1 MALPLQ
7 PPPPIRTDCSNAFAR
22 NTMAARIPAILQ
34 ETLDLNPDYP
44 PGIKDRL
51 GRLRDDISAG
61 ALLTPLEAEG
71 ASDYQQW
78 LLALRQQEAIIGAPV
93 TWHKAEWFFAETY
106 AYRCLVEAT
115 RYFESRRDPF
125 APQKRSE
132 LTSEALWS
140 LIEAAVASDDAAE
153 EQVAQAVAMDLWAN
167 RIDLS
172 YAASLERGTDIAPE
186 DLLVDDSDHFMDYL
200 FRSTTAPD
208 QKRAEGAIY
217 IVADNAGSEL
227 AMDLVLADRL
237 LQHVTDR
244 VVLYLKA
251 HPTFVS
257 DATPE
262 DVWIMLGEMKRRGG
276 GGAQLAARLTASWE
290 AARLLFLPHQ
300 YWNSS
305 TLLRDMPSELY
316 DRVNASQ
323 LVIIKGDANY
333 RRAVGDCLWSP
344 DSPFHDVMS
353 YLDAP
358 VLCLRTLKSDPIVGL
373 PSAAIAQDLDRSDPT
388 WRVNGKRGLIQFKP
402 QSSNSQQVAVSG
414 KSRSSQA
421 MTL

>member
-1 MALPLQ
+1 MPTPLK
-7 PPPPIRTDCSNAFAR
+7 PPPPIRTDHSNAFAH
-22 NTMAARIPAILQ
+22 NTMAVRIPAILQ

-44 PGIKDRL
+44 TGIKDRL
-51 GRLRDDISAG
+51 GRLRDDIGAG
-61 ALLTPLEAEG
+61 EAIPPLEAER

-78 LLALRQQEAIIGAPV
+78 LHALHQQQDIIDAPV
-93 TWHKAEWFFAETY
+93 TWHNAEWFFAETY

-125 APQKRSE
+125 APKKKSE

-140 LIEAAVASDDAAE
+140 LIEGALASDVAAE
-153 EQVAQAVAMDLWAN
+153 RQIAQAVLLDLWAN

-186 DLLVDDSDHFMDYL
+186 DLLVDDSDNLMDYL
-200 FRSTTAPD
+200 CRSTKASP
-208 QKRAEGAIY
+208 QKRDEGAIY
-217 IVADNAGSEL
+217 IVVDNAGSEL

-237 LQHVTDR
+237 LRHLADR
-244 VVLYLKA
+244 VVLYLKV

-276 GGAQLAARLTASWE
+276 ASAQLAERLAADWE
-290 AARLLFLPHQ
+290 SARLLFLPHQ
-300 YWNSS
+300 FWNSS
-305 TLLRDMPSELY
+305 ALLRDVPSAFY
-316 DRVNASQ
+316 DRLNASR

-333 RRAVGDCLWSP
+333 RRAVGDCLWP
-344 DSPFHDVMS
+344 VDSPFRDVMS

-373 PSAAIAQDLDRSDPT
+373 PCAAVADDLDRSDPT

-402 QSSNSQQVAVSG
+402 QSSNSQ
-414 KSRSSQA
+414 
-421 MTL
+421 

>member
-1 MALPLQ
+1 MAVSLK
-7 PPPPIRTDCSNAFAR
+7 PPPPIRTDRSNAFAR

-44 PGIKDRL
+44 TGVKDRL
-51 GRLRDDISAG
+51 GRLRGDIGAG
-61 ALLTPLEAEG
+61 ALIPPLEAEG

-78 LLALRQQEAIIGAPV
+78 LRALRQQQDIVGAPV

-106 AYRCLVEAT
+106 AYRLLVEAT

-125 APQKRSE
+125 APKKQSE
-132 LTSEALWS
+132 LRSEALWS
-140 LIEAAVASDDAAE
+140 LVEGALASDAAAE
-153 EQVAQAVAMDLWAN
+153 RQVAQAVVLDLWAN

-172 YAASLERGTDIAPE
+172 YAASLERGAESAPE
-186 DLLVDDSDHFMDYL
+186 DLLVDDSDDLMNYL
-200 FRSTTAPD
+200 CRSAPVPG
-208 QKRAEGAIY
+208 QKRDEGTIY
-217 IVADNAGSEL
+217 VVADNAGSEL

-237 LQHVTDR
+237 LHYVTDR

-276 GGAQLAARLTASWE
+276 ASAQLAARLTANWE
-290 AARLLFLPHQ
+290 SARLLFLPHQ
-300 YWNSS
+300 FWNSS
-305 TLLRDMPSELY
+305 AFLRDMPSELS
-316 DRVNASQ
+316 DKFNAAR

-333 RRAVGDCLWSP
+333 RRAVGDCLWP
-344 DSPFHDVMS
+344 ADMPFHDVMS

-373 PSAAIAQDLDRSDPT
+373 PSAAIAADLDRSDPT

>member
-1 MALPLQ
+1 MAASLR
-7 PPPPIRTDCSNAFAR
+7 PPPPIRTDHSNAFAH
-22 NTMAARIPAILQ
+22 NTMAVRIPAIFQ

-44 PGIKDRL
+44 TGIKDRL
-51 GRLRDDISAG
+51 RRLRDDIGAG
-61 ALLTPLEAEG
+61 EAIPPLEAEG

-78 LLALRQQEAIIGAPV
+78 LLALRQQQDIMGAPV
-93 TWHKAEWFFAETY
+93 IWHNAEWFFAETY
-106 AYRCLVEAT
+106 AYRCLVQAT

-125 APQKRSE
+125 APKKKSE
-132 LTSEALWS
+132 LTSEGLWS
-140 LIEAAVASDDAAE
+140 LIEGAFASDVAAE
-153 EQVAQAVAMDLWAN
+153 QGVAQAVMLDLWAN

-172 YAASLERGTDIAPE
+172 YAASLERGTDITPE
-186 DLLVDDSDHFMDYL
+186 DLLVDDSDHVLNYL
-200 FRSTTAPD
+200 CRSATASG
-208 QKRAEGAIY
+208 QKRDEGAIY

-237 LQHVTDR
+237 LRHVTDR
-244 VVLYLKA
+244 VVLYLKT

-276 GGAQLAARLTASWE
+276 ASAQLAERLTANWKTE
-290 AARLLFLPHQ
+290 CLLFLPHQ
-300 YWNSS
+300 FWNSS

-316 DRVNASQ
+316 DRLNASR

-333 RRAVGDCLWSP
+333 RRAIGDCLWP
-344 DSPFHDVMS
+344 AESPFRDVMS

-373 PSAAIAQDLDRSDPT
+373 PSAAVAEDLDRSDPT

-402 QSSNSQQVAVSG
+402 QSSKSQ
-414 KSRSSQA
+414 
-421 MTL
+421 

>member
-1 MALPLQ
+1 MPVSLK
-7 PPPPIRTDCSNAFAR
+7 PPPPIRTDHSNAFAH

-44 PGIKDRL
+44 TGIKDRL
-51 GRLRDDISAG
+51 GRLRDDIGAG
-61 ALLTPLEAEG
+61 EAIPPLEAER

-78 LLALRQQEAIIGAPV
+78 LHALRQQQDIIGAPV
-93 TWHKAEWFFAETY
+93 TWHNAEWFFAETY

-125 APQKRSE
+125 APKKKSE

-140 LIEAAVASDDAAE
+140 LIEGALASDVAAE
-153 EQVAQAVAMDLWAN
+153 RQVAQAVLLDLWAN

-186 DLLVDDSDHFMDYL
+186 DLLVDDSANLMDYL
-200 FRSTTAPD
+200 CRSATASP
-208 QKRAEGAIY
+208 QKRDEGTIY
-217 IVADNAGSEL
+217 IVVDNAGSEL

-237 LQHVTDR
+237 LRYLADR

-262 DVWIMLGEMKRRGG
+262 DVWIMLDEMKRRR
-276 GGAQLAARLTASWE
+276 GASVQLAERLAANWE
-290 AARLLFLPHQ
+290 SARLLFVPHQ
-300 YWNSS
+300 FWNSS
-305 TLLRDMPSELY
+305 MLLRDMPSALC
-316 DRVNASQ
+316 DRLNASR

-333 RRAVGDCLWSP
+333 RRAVGDCLWP
-344 DSPFHDVMS
+344 VDSPFRDVMS

-373 PSAAIAQDLDRSDPT
+373 PSEAVAEDLDRSDPT

-402 QSSNSQQVAVSG
+402 QSSNSQ
-414 KSRSSQA
+414 
-421 MTL
+421 

>member
-1 MALPLQ
+1 MPVCLK
-7 PPPPIRTDCSNAFAR
+7 PPPPIRADNSNAFAR
-22 NTMAARIPAILQ
+22 DTIAARIPAILQ

-44 PGIKDRL
+44 AFIKDRL
-51 GRLRDDISAG
+51 GRLRDDIAAG
-61 ALLTPLEAEG
+61 AAIPPLDAEG

-78 LLALRQQEAIIGAPV
+78 LLALRQQQAIMGAPL
-93 TWHKAEWFFAETY
+93 TWHSCEWFFAETY

-125 APQKRSE
+125 APKKQAELSSE
-132 LTSEALWS
+132 SLWS
-140 LIEAAVASDDAAE
+140 LLEGALASDAAAE
-153 EQVAQAVAMDLWAN
+153 RQVAQAVVLDLWAN

-186 DLLVDDSDHFMDYL
+186 DLLVDDSAELLKYL
-200 FRSTTAPD
+200 NLSATVPG
-208 QKRAEGAIY
+208 QMRAEGAIY
-217 IVADNAGSEL
+217 IVADNAGTEL

-237 LQHVTDR
+237 LRHAADR

-262 DVWIMLGEMKRRGG
+262 DVWIMLGQMNRRQGAS
-276 GGAQLAARLTASWE
+276 AQLAERLVANWNTG
-290 AARLLFLPHQ
+290 RLRFLPHQ
-300 YWNSS
+300 FWNSS
-305 TLLRDMPSELY
+305 VFLRDMPTALY
-316 DRVNASQ
+316 DKLNAAR

-333 RRAVGDCLWSP
+333 RRAVGDCLWQVET
-344 DSPFHDVMS
+344 PFQDVMS

-373 PSAAIAQDLDRSDPT
+373 SSATVAERLDRADPS

-402 QSSNSQQVAVSG
+402 QTSKSQ
-414 KSRSSQA
+414 
-421 MTL
+421 

>member
-1 MALPLQ
+1 MAASLS
-7 PPPPIRTDCSNAFAR
+7 PPPPIRTDHSNAFAH
-22 NTMAARIPAILQ
+22 NTMAVRIPAIMQ

-44 PGIKDRL
+44 TSIKDRL
-51 GRLRDDISAG
+51 GRLRDDIGAG
-61 ALLTPLEAEG
+61 KAIPLLEAEA

-78 LLALRQQEAIIGAPV
+78 LLALRQQQNSIGASV
-93 TWHKAEWFFAETY
+93 TWHNAEWFFAETY

-125 APQKRSE
+125 APKKKSE

-140 LIEAAVASDDAAE
+140 LIEGALASDVAAE
-153 EQVAQAVAMDLWAN
+153 QGVARAVMLDLWAN

-172 YAASLERGTDIAPE
+172 YAASLERGTDITPE
-186 DLLVDDSDHFMDYL
+186 DLLVDDSDHLLNYL
-200 FRSTTAPD
+200 CRSATASG
-208 QKRAEGAIY
+208 QKRGEGAIY

-237 LQHVTDR
+237 LRHVTDR

-262 DVWIMLGEMKRRGG
+262 DVWIMLAEMKRRRGAS
-276 GGAQLAARLTASWE
+276 AQLAERLTANWE
-290 AARLLFLPHQ
+290 SARLLFLPHQ
-300 YWNSS
+300 FWNSS
-305 TLLRDMPSELY
+305 ALLRDMPSELHN
-316 DRVNASQ
+316 RLNASR

-333 RRAVGDCLWSP
+333 RRAIGDCLWP
-344 DSPFHDVMS
+344 AESPFRDVMS

-373 PSAAIAQDLDRSDPT
+373 PSAAIAKDLDRSDPT

-402 QSSNSQQVAVSG
+402 QSSNSQ
-414 KSRSSQA
+414 
-421 MTL
+421 

>member
-1 MALPLQ
+1 MAASLRPPL
-7 PPPPIRTDCSNAFAR
+7 PIRTDHSNAFAH
-22 NTMAARIPAILQ
+22 NTMAVRLPAILQ

-44 PGIKDRL
+44 TSIKDRL
-51 GRLRDDISAG
+51 GRLRDDIGAG
-61 ALLTPLEAEG
+61 EAISPLQAEE
-71 ASDYQQW
+71 ASDYQHW
-78 LLALRQQEAIIGAPV
+78 RLALNQQRDIVGAPV
-93 TWHKAEWFFAETY
+93 TWHNAEWFFAETY

-125 APQKRSE
+125 APQKQTE
-132 LTSEALWS
+132 LASEALWS
-140 LIEAAVASDDAAE
+140 LVEGALSADAVA
-153 EQVAQAVAMDLWAN
+153 EQLVAHAVLLDLWAN

-172 YAASLERGTDIAPE
+172 YAASLQRGAAFAPE
-186 DLLVDDSDHFMDYL
+186 DLLVDDSAPLLDYL
-200 FRSTTAPD
+200 GRAATASS
-208 QKRAEGAIY
+208 QMRAERAIC

-227 AMDLVLADRL
+227 AMDLILADRL
-237 LQHVTDR
+237 LRFVADR
-244 VVLYLKA
+244 LVIYLKA

-276 GGAQLAARLTASWE
+276 AGARLAERLAANWNAGRL
-290 AARLLFLPHQ
+290 RFLPHQ
-300 YWNSS
+300 FWNSS

-316 DRVNASQ
+316 DRVNAAR

-333 RRAVGDCLWSP
+333 RRAVGDCLWP
-344 DSPFHDVMS
+344 ADSPFSDVMS

-373 PSAAIAQDLDRSDPT
+373 PSAAIAADLDRCDPT

-402 QSSNSQQVAVSG
+402 
-414 KSRSSQA
+414 
-421 MTL
+421 

>member
-1 MALPLQ
+1 MAVSLK
-7 PPPPIRTDCSNAFAR
+7 PPPPIRTDHSNAFAH

-44 PGIKDRL
+44 TGIKDRL
-51 GRLRDDISAG
+51 GRLRDDIGAG
-61 ALLTPLEAEG
+61 EAIPPLEAER

-78 LLALRQQEAIIGAPV
+78 LLALRQQQDIIGAPV
-93 TWHKAEWFFAETY
+93 TWHNAEWFFAETY

-115 RYFESRRDPF
+115 RYFETRRDPF
-125 APQKRSE
+125 APKKKSE
-132 LTSEALWS
+132 LASEALWS
-140 LIEAAVASDDAAE
+140 LIEGAFASDVAAE
-153 EQVAQAVAMDLWAN
+153 QQVAQAVVLDLWAN

-186 DLLVDDSDHFMDYL
+186 DLLVDDSDKLMDYL
-200 FRSTTAPD
+200 CRSATASP
-208 QKRAEGAIY
+208 QKRAESAIY

-237 LQHVTDR
+237 LRHLTDR

-276 GGAQLAARLTASWE
+276 ASAQLAERLAVDWE
-290 AARLLFLPHQ
+290 SARLLFLPHQ
-300 YWNSS
+300 FWNSS
-305 TLLRDMPSELY
+305 TLLRDMPSALY
-316 DRVNASQ
+316 DRLSASR

-333 RRAVGDCLWSP
+333 RRAVGDCLWP
-344 DSPFHDVMS
+344 VDSPFRDVMS

-373 PSAAIAQDLDRSDPT
+373 PSAAIAEDLDRSDPT

-402 QSSNSQQVAVSG
+402 QSSNSQ
-414 KSRSSQA
+414 
-421 MTL
+421 

>member
-1 MALPLQ
+1 MAVSLK
-7 PPPPIRTDCSNAFAR
+7 PPPPIRTDHSNAFAH

-44 PGIKDRL
+44 AGIKDRL
-51 GRLRDDISAG
+51 GRLRDDIGAG
-61 ALLTPLEAEG
+61 EAIPPLEAEQ

-78 LLALRQQEAIIGAPV
+78 LLALRQQQDIIGAPV
-93 TWHKAEWFFAETY
+93 TWHNAEWFFAETY
-106 AYRCLVEAT
+106 AYRCLIEAT
-115 RYFESRRDPF
+115 RYFETRRDPF
-125 APQKRSE
+125 APKKKSE
-132 LTSEALWS
+132 LASEALWS
-140 LIEAAVASDDAAE
+140 LIEGAFASDVAAE
-153 EQVAQAVAMDLWAN
+153 QQVAQAVLLDLWAN

-172 YAASLERGTDIAPE
+172 YAASLERGADIAPE
-186 DLLVDDSDHFMDYL
+186 DLLVDDSDNLLNYL
-200 FRSTTAPD
+200 CRSATAPG

-237 LQHVTDR
+237 LRHLADR

-276 GGAQLAARLTASWE
+276 ASAQLAERLVTNWE
-290 AARLLFLPHQ
+290 MDRLLFLPHQ
-300 YWNSS
+300 FWNSS
-305 TLLRDMPSELY
+305 TLLRDMPSAFY
-316 DRVNASQ
+316 DGLNASR

-333 RRAVGDCLWSP
+333 RRAVGDCLWP
-344 DSPFHDVMS
+344 VDSPFRDVMS

-358 VLCLRTLKSDPIVGL
+358 ILCLRTLKSDPIVGL
-373 PSAAIAQDLDRSDPT
+373 PSAAVAEDLDRRDPT

-402 QSSNSQQVAVSG
+402 QSSNSQ
-414 KSRSSQA
+414 
-421 MTL
+421 

>member
-1 MALPLQ
+1 MPVSLK
-7 PPPPIRTDCSNAFAR
+7 PPPPIRSDNSNAFAR
-22 NTMAARIPAILQ
+22 DTMAARIPAILQ
-34 ETLDLNPDYP
+34 DTLDLNPDYP
-44 PGIKDRL
+44 TSVKDRL
-51 GRLRDDISAG
+51 GRLRDDIAAG
-61 ALLTPLEAEG
+61 EAIPTLDAEG
-71 ASDYQQW
+71 ASDYRQW
-78 LLALRQQEAIIGAPV
+78 LRALRQQQALVDAPL
-93 TWHKAEWFFAETY
+93 TWHSSEWFFAETY

-125 APQKRSE
+125 APKKQTELSSE
-132 LTSEALWS
+132 SLWS
-140 LIEAAVASDDAAE
+140 LLEGALAYDAAAE
-153 EQVAQAVAMDLWAN
+153 RQVAQAVTLDLWAN

-172 YAASLERGTDIAPE
+172 YAAALERGTDIAPE
-186 DLLVDDSDHFMDYL
+186 DLLVDDSAELLQHLYL
-200 FRSTTAPD
+200 SATVPG
-208 QKRAEGAIY
+208 QMRAEGPIY
-217 IVADNAGSEL
+217 IVADNAGTEL

-237 LQHVTDR
+237 LRHVADR

-262 DVWIMLGEMKRRGG
+262 DVWIMLGEMNRRQGAS
-276 GGAQLAARLTASWE
+276 AQLAARLVANWNTG
-290 AARLLFLPHQ
+290 RLLFLPHQ

-305 TLLRDMPSELY
+305 EFLRELPAALY
-316 DRVNASQ
+316 DKLNAAR

-344 DSPFHDVMS
+344 ETPFQDVMT

-373 PSAAIAQDLDRSDPT
+373 SSGTVAEELDRADPS

-402 QSSNSQQVAVSG
+402 QTSKSQ
-414 KSRSSQA
+414 
-421 MTL
+421 